1 MNGEKCLKPESM
13 RRLLLPLL
21 VLCQT
26 GQGQVTFAPP
36 KSIVPALSFM
46 GDLRVH
52 DVNADSYPDLIAV
65 ERNGEKTLTW
75 LNDGLG
81 NFSDPLEW
89 SDPGPTDYLGF
100 ADWNQD
106 GRLDL
111 WLSATDLEDPANPS
125 SRTILRVLVAPAIG
139 AGEFGGRI
147 VVGTMSNTTQSN
159 FFGEPVLMDINLD
172 GRADVITAS
181 AILLSNSTGGWTATG
196 QGLPNPDSASLWFI
210 INQPQGWDHDGDGD
224 LDLFIQPDW
233 DDSKVLYWENL
244 GAGNFAAPVPL
255 FAPATAD
262 HRREHFQLLPTSGGA
277 VAIVVETHSSTGQST
292 VFRYSIDSALT
303 LVPNGQFILPCT
315 REGKSVGNTGV
326 KLLAPDR
333 AIAASYS
340 GDLNR
345 TYLDLIRF
353 DGTPSVPAMTLSGV
367 TTPEL
372 ISLQNLNGD
381 LHDDLLLGI
390 PALAGL
396 VGVSADQV
404 HWIAMNASG
413 VLTGGLREVH
423 TSILQPKL
431 LDCGDLNADG
441 KPDIVVRS
449 IRSGDIQGMDLLRF
463 FSTDDA
469 GVTWTESTTALD
481 GNLQVVSRVDLVGTF
496 LIMPAEYNVSAQAG
510 KADFLV
516 VKTRQGMS
524 QFGWL
529 IQDANRGFHFFPLTG
544 SISELVHYPE
554 LLDWDGDDIRDII
567 FYEEGSTHHL
577 IKWHKGTITGFLPA
591 KDLTGLFN
599 FPPAYIYFTADM
611 DRDGDLDLLLQG
623 NIFGQYSFFWME
635 NNGSGN
641 LIAARRLPQ
650 IIWTTGADFDR
661 DTYLDFIGPGDDTG
675 LSRILVSRP
684 GPTLDIFGGS
694 FAGSARFMDVD
705 DDSDPDVI
713 TQSPIYNISI
723 FTEMFW
729 YENRGGG
736 ISNEPK
742 TIDGPRDRYDSQL
755 RFLDINQ
762 DGVADLVSISAG
774 DGRIEWFRK
783 SRVQAPSSF
792 DAWMSA
798 SALSGNSAGPLADWD
813 EDGASNWE
821 EFAFGSHPAV
831 RDPDHPGRPRMVHQP
846 AGLAYR
852 FQRRTDASA
861 MALNYDVYRS
871 NNLQDWFPWSPM
883 PTVEAVSPG
892 YEAVIYP
899 VTPGEGSEF
908 FRTRI
913 SDPPSP

>member
-13 RRLLLPLL
+13 RRLLLPFL

-26 GQGQVTFAPP
+26 GLGQVTFAPP

-65 ERNGEKTLTW
+65 EKRGEKTLTW
-75 LNDGLG
+75 LNDGHG

-89 SDPGPTDYLGF
+89 SHSEPSDYLGF

-111 WLSATDLEDPANPS
+111 WLSAHDLEDPANPLS
-125 SRTILRVLVAPAIG
+125 DPVIRVLVVPAIG
-139 AGEFGGRI
+139 EGEFGEKI
-147 VVGTMSNTTQSN
+147 VIGTLPNESN
-159 FFGEPVLMDINLD
+159 FLRDPVLMDTNLD
-172 GRADVITAS
+172 DRADVITES
-181 AILLSNSTGGWTATG
+181 AVLLSNSTGGWTVTG
-196 QGLPNPDSASLWFI
+196 QGLPKPDSASLWFD
-210 INQPQGWDHDGDGD
+210 NNTPQGWDHDGDGD
-224 LDLFIQPDW
+224 VDLFILPEFGNG
-233 DDSKVLYWENL
+233 SVLYWENL
-244 GAGNFAAPVPL
+244 GAGNFATPVPL

-262 HRREHFQLLPTSGGA
+262 HQREHFQMLPTSGGA

-303 LVPNGQFILPCT
+303 LVPDGQFTLPST
-315 REGKSVGNTGV
+315 REGKSVYNTGV

-353 DGTPSVPAMTLSGV
+353 DGTPRVPAMTLSGV

-390 PALAGL
+390 PASA
-396 VGVSADQV
+396 GVSRNVVDQV
-404 HWIAMNASG
+404 HWIGMNSAG
-413 VLTGGLREVH
+413 AFLGGLREVH
-423 TSILQPKL
+423 TSISSPYLH
-431 LDCGDLNADG
+431 DFGDLNGDG
-441 KPDIVVRS
+441 NPDILVGS
-449 IRSGDIQGMDLLRF
+449 IKSGEIQGSGILHF

-469 GVTWTESTTALD
+469 GETWTETTTAFD
-481 GNLQVVSRVDLVGTF
+481 GHLQIVARVDLAGTY
-496 LIMPAEYNVSAQAG
+496 LIMPAEYNVTAQTG
-510 KADFLV
+510 KVDFLAV
-516 VKTRQGMS
+516 QTTQGES
-524 QFGWL
+524 RFGWL
-529 IQDANRGFHFFPLTG
+529 IQDVSRAFHFHPLTAPR
-544 SISELVHYPE
+544 SDLSYNMDFS
-554 LLDWDGDDIRDII
+554 DWDGDGIKDII
-567 FYEEGSTHHL
+567 FDAFEYTEAV
-577 IKWHKGTITGFLPA
+577 IMWHKGTTTGFLPA
-591 KDLTGLFN
+591 EVLAVFSQN
-599 FPPAYIYFTADM
+599 WSIFPTVDIDH
-611 DRDGDLDLLLQG
+611 DGDLDLLLNG
-623 NIFGQYSFFWME
+623 NLFGRDSFYWVE
-635 NNGSGN
+635 NDGAGN
-641 LIAARRLPQ
+641 LIAAKKFQ
-650 IIWTTGADFDR
+650 QSIWPAGADFDQ
-661 DTYLDFIGPGDDTG
+661 DGHLDFGVYSG
-675 LSRILVSRP
+675 SVSFFRILLSRP
-684 GPTLDIFGGS
+684 GPSFEGFGDQT
-694 FAGSARFMDVD
+694 FPNERVKFEDVD
-705 DDSDPDVI
+705 DDGDPDIILQPPVYGLGAI
-713 TQSPIYNISI
+713 TEIL
-723 FTEMFW
+723 W
-729 YENRGGG
+729 RENRGGG
-736 ISNEPK
+736 FFTEPQR
-742 TIDGPRDRYDSQL
+742 IDGPRYRSGSI
-755 RFLDINQ
+755 FGSLDIDQ
-762 DGVADLVSISAG
+762 DGVPDLVSTSTVE
-774 DGRIEWFRK
+774 GRIEWFRK
-783 SRVQAPSSF
+783 SRVRAPSSF

-883 PTVEAVSPG
+883 PMVEAVSPG

-908 FRTRI
+908 FRIRI

>member
-1 MNGEKCLKPESM
+1 M

-65 ERNGEKTLTW
+65 EQYGEKTLTW

-89 SDPGPTDYLGF
+89 SHSEPTEYLGF

-111 WLSATDLEDPANPS
+111 WLSTTDLEDPANPS

-139 AGEFGGRI
+139 PGNFGERI
-147 VVGTMSNTTQSN
+147 VVGTMSNSTELN

-172 GRADVITAS
+172 GRADVITSS

-224 LDLFIQPDW
+224 LDLFIQPEW

-255 FAPATAD
+255 FGPATAD

-277 VAIVVETHSSTGQST
+277 VAIFVETHSTTGQST

-303 LVPNGQFILPCT
+303 LVPGGQFTLPST
-315 REGKSVGNTGV
+315 REGKSVYNTGV

-353 DGTPSVPAMTLSGV
+353 DGTPRVPAMTLSGV

-390 PALAGL
+390 PASA
-396 VGVSADQV
+396 GVSRNVVDQV
-404 HWIAMNASG
+404 HWIGMNSAG
-413 VLTGGLREVH
+413 AFLGGLREVH
-423 TSILQPKL
+423 TSISSPYLH
-431 LDCGDLNADG
+431 DFGDLNGDG
-441 KPDIVVRS
+441 NPDILVGS
-449 IRSGDIQGMDLLRF
+449 IKSGEIQGSGILHF
-463 FSTDDA
+463 FSTDNA
-469 GVTWTESTTALD
+469 GETWTETTTVLD
-481 GNLQVVSRVDLVGTF
+481 GHLGIVDRIDLAGTY
-496 LIMPAEYNVSAQAG
+496 LIMSAEYKVSAQIG
-510 KADFLV
+510 KTDFLAV
-516 VKTRQGMS
+516 QVTQGMS
-524 QFGWL
+524 RFGWL
-529 IQDANRGFHFFPLTG
+529 IQDANRAFHFFPLT
-544 SISELVHYPE
+544 SANSNVIYQSE
-554 LLDWDGDDIRDII
+554 LLDWDGDGIKDIL
-567 FYEEGSTHHL
+567 FSAVGYTGNL
-577 IKWHKGTITGFLPA
+577 LNWHKGTLTGFLPA
-591 KDLTGLFN
+591 NNLTIFYDN
-599 FPPAYIYFTADM
+599 TSSEMFSTADM

-623 NIFGQYSFFWME
+623 NLFGQYSSYWME
-635 NNGSGN
+635 NDGDGN
-641 LIAARRLPQ
+641 LIAAKKIQQSIRP
-650 IIWTTGADFDR
+650 TGVDFDQ
-661 DTYLDFIGPGDDTG
+661 DGHLDFSGSG
-675 LSRILVSRP
+675 LTFRIFLSRP
-684 GPTLDIFGGS
+684 GPSFEVFGDQP
-694 FAGSARFMDVD
+694 FFNERFKFQDVD
-705 DDSDPDVI
+705 DDGDPDLISQPPVYGLTAI
-713 TQSPIYNISI
+713 TEIL
-723 FTEMFW
+723 W
-729 YENRGGG
+729 RENRGGG
-736 ISNEPK
+736 FFTEPQR
-742 TIDGPRDRYDSQL
+742 IDGPRYRYGSIL
-755 RFLDINQ
+755 GSLDIDQ
-762 DGVADLVSISAG
+762 DGVPDLVSTSMAE
-774 DGRIEWFRK
+774 GRIEWFRK
-783 SRVQAPSSF
+783 SRVRAPSSF

-861 MALNYDVYRS
+861 MALNYESYRS
-871 NNLQDWFPWSPM
+871 NNLRDWSPWSPT

-892 YEAVIYP
+892 YEVVIYP
-899 VTPGEGSEF
+899 VTPGERSEF